1 MAAYSFVRVVPKI
14 TIMGCAFAAVLAAQQ
29 PAGTSGNSAPSTP
42 APAPT
47 PTPPKGAPT
56 IPTMPTQPAQPV
68 KPPPTPIFISG
79 AVILPDGTEPPE
91 RAVIERLCSN
101 NNVRFEGYT
110 DSKGHFGIQLG
121 QNQQLIPD
129 ASSTMFVEP
138 TQGFGQ
144 GTRAGASVSNA
155 DPYFDCELRA
165 RLAGYTSSTILLAG
179 RRPMDNP
186 DVGRIVLYPISQ
198 IEGKAL
204 SATSA
209 NAPKEAR
216 KAFDKGVSEA
226 KKKKF
231 EQAEK
236 ELRRAV
242 ELHPKYAEAW
252 LELGKTYAA
261 RKQSAEARDAFSH
274 AIAADPAYVYPYEQ
288 LYIIEFE
295 QAQWQELADTTERLL
310 RLNPYEFPGAYYFN
324 GVAHY
329 QLRNWD
335 VAEKSLQQAIQVDFR
350 NMNPKTHYVMGLVM
364 VQKKNYEQAT
374 QSLTTFASIAP
385 NDPQVPRARAIIEQ
399 IAALPK

>member
-1 MAAYSFVRVVPKI
+1 MP
-14 TIMGCAFAAVLAAQQ
+14 T
-29 PAGTSGNSAPSTP
+29 
-42 APAPT
+42 T
-47 PTPPKGAPT
+47 PTPS
-56 IPTMPTQPAQPV
+56 AQPV
-68 KPPPTPIFISG
+68 KPPPAPIFISG
-79 AVILPDGTEPPE
+79 IVALPDGTEPPE
-91 RAVIERLCSN
+91 RAVIERLCSS

-110 DSKGHFGIQLG
+110 DSKGRFGLQLG

-138 TQGFGQ
+138 TQGFSNS
-144 GTRAGASVSNA
+144 TRSGPSVSNA

-165 RLAGYTSSTILLAG
+165 RLAGYISSTILLAG

-186 DVGRIVLYPISQ
+186 DVGRIILYPINK
-198 IEGKAL
+198 IEGKAV

-209 NAPKEAR
+209 NAPREAR

-231 EQAEK
+231 DQAEK

-242 ELHPKYAEAW
+242 ELHPKYADAW

-288 LYIIEFE
+288 LYFIAFE

-335 VAEKSLQQAIQVDFR
+335 TAEKSLKHAIQVDFR
-350 NMNPKTHYVMGLVM
+350 NVNPKTHYVLGLVM
-364 VQKKNYEQAT
+364 VQKKDYVQAA
-374 QSLTTFASIAP
+374 QNLTAFTSIAP
-385 NDPQVPRARAIIEQ
+385 NDPQVPKARALIEQ
-399 IAALPK
+399 MAALPH